1 MVRTGTAQRS
11 REPAPAIALQPSH
24 QPPAVRQL
32 RQWHSNMWNGCVSIA
47 APNSAALNNLVLPL
61 ILPQKLGTVQD
72 AQILYVA
79 NTGKALQFL
88 LARA

>member
-1 MVRTGTAQRS
+1 MTAACS
-11 REPAPAIALQPSH
+11 
-24 QPPAVRQL
+24 V
-32 RQWHSNMWNGCVSIA
+32 
-47 APNSAALNNLVLPL
+47 VLPL